1 MRAMPGTTPAVDVG
15 RHNFDEVV
23 LRGSAAQP
31 VLVDFW
37 APWCGP
43 CRTLGPILDKLAA
56 EYAGRFTLAKLNTDD
71 EPELAAR
78 YGIRGIPNVKAFV
91 GGKVV
96 DEFTGVLPESAV
108 RTFLA
113 AVMPSPAAALVAD
126 AEALLGRNDPLG
138 ALAKLDAAYAL
149 DPANEAALLARA
161 DALLALDRRDQ
172 ASAVLADLDSPERS
186 LGRDAKDERRLA
198 ALRARLALGASA
210 EGDHEALAAAA
221 AHIPIDCAAKLA
233 YADALAAKGDY
244 ERALPELVA
253 IVAAGRGF
261 RDDIGRKRMLTVFD
275 ALGPDSDVARRF
287 RRELAAAINR

>member
-1 MRAMPGTTPAVDVG
+1 MPGTTLAVDVG

-108 RTFLA
+108 RKFLA

-126 AEALLGRNDPLG
+126 AEALLERNDPLG

-149 DPANEAALLARA
+149 DRANEAALLARV

-221 AHIPIDCAAKLA
+221 ARIPIDCAAKLA
-233 YADALAAKGDY
+233 YADALAARGDY

-253 IVAAGRGF
+253 IVAADRGF
-261 RDDIGRKRMLTVFD
+261 QDDIGRKRMLTVFD
-275 ALGPDSDVARRF
+275 ALGPDSDLARRF
-287 RRELAAAINR
+287 RRELAAALNR

>member
-1 MRAMPGTTPAVDVG
+1 MPSTTPAVDVG

-43 CRTLGPILDKLAA
+43 CKTLGPILDKLAA

-91 GGKVV
+91 GGKVA

-108 RTFLA
+108 RRFLV
-113 AVMPSPAAALVAD
+113 AVVPSPAAALVAD
-126 AEALLGRNDPLG
+126 AEALLQRNDP
-138 ALAKLDAAYAL
+138 
-149 DPANEAALLARA
+149 EAGLLARV

-172 ASAVLADLDSPERS
+172 AIAVMADLDSPECAP
-186 LGRDAKDERRLA
+186 GRDVKDERRLA

-210 EGDHEALAAAA
+210 AGDHEALAAAA
-221 AHIPIDCAAKLA
+221 ARNPLDCAAKLA
-233 YADALAAKGDY
+233 
-244 ERALPELVA
+244 
-253 IVAAGRGF
+253 
-261 RDDIGRKRMLTVFD
+261 
-275 ALGPDSDVARRF
+275 
-287 RRELAAAINR
+287 